1 MTTGRYPIEDRRGA
15 LREKASPCSRGSFVV
30 DDAGGGCLSVT
41 SIMLRYHHMSVTRS
55 ILIIAGKTCQSIRGD
70 EIDAA
75 VARALLEAM
84 RPAQLEVSMAA
95 FDQVAAQA
103 RQLDRQ
109 WQLTLERA
117 RYEAELARRRFVAV
131 EPENRLV
138 ARTLE
143 REWNER
149 LAEIERMERDATL
162 RPQLASRL
170 VDPAGAT
177 SGPGTGSGS
186 LEGLACPDDASDRS
200 QTIAGI
206 FDQGCDSLSR
216 RHDDP
221 GGHPL
226 ADRGLHGARGSSP
239 QAILRGAPD

>member
-1 MTTGRYPIEDRRGA
+1 
-15 LREKASPCSRGSFVV
+15 
-30 DDAGGGCLSVT
+30 
-41 SIMLRYHHMSVTRS
+41 MSVTRYHTHF
-55 ILIIAGKTCQSIRGD
+55 AGKTCQSIRGD

-143 REWNER
+143 REWNEKVG
-149 LAEIERMERDATL
+149 RDRTH
-162 RPQLASRL
+162 
-170 VDPAGAT
+170 
-177 SGPGTGSGS
+177 GT
-186 LEGLACPDDASDRS
+186 
-200 QTIAGI
+200 
-206 FDQGCDSLSR
+206 
-216 RHDDP
+216 
-221 GGHPL
+221 
-226 ADRGLHGARGSSP
+226 
-239 QAILRGAPD
+239 